1 MDLPLS
7 LQATRIMY
15 PAIVLLGTWLA
26 VRRRFNT
33 QQALILTAFAVS
45 VVFNLVEMVT
55 HSDNHWVNVIWP
67 RFQGGLFLAA
77 MTSKPKYRIALMAAP
92 PAIAT
97 WLNVIMNGLTP
108 FAEKM
113 VEVSVFAAVIVMAS
127 RQRDPWL
134 RWAMLLYCL
143 ATVILSP
150 FLAALATQGA
160 WESWVSLFEIVHVG
174 RIAGM
179 VLCGVWFWRSTR
191 PEPLQLEL
199 WPA

>member
-1 MDLPLS
+1 MNIPLIIEISDLAYAS
-7 LQATRIMY
+7 
-15 PAIVLLGTWLA
+15 IVLFGVWVVA
-26 VRRRFNT
+26 RRRFNA

-45 VVFNLVEMVT
+45 VVFIVIQVAT
-55 HSDNHWVNVIWP
+55 SGDNHWVNVVWP

-77 MTSKPKYRIALMAAP
+77 MTSKPKYRIALTAAP
-92 PAIAT
+92 VAVVT
-97 WLNVIMNGLTP
+97 WLNVAMNGLTP

-143 ATVILSP
+143 PTVILSP
-150 FLAALATQGA
+150 SLAALATQGS
-160 WESWVSLFEIVHVG
+160 WESWVSLFEIVHLG
-174 RIAGM
+174 RIFGI
-179 VLCGVWFWRSTR
+179 VLCAAWFWRSTAPR
-191 PEPLQLEL
+191 KPQLEL